1 MNIEE
6 LHILLEETGVS
17 NIHYCLCGGLPDE
30 KLCIEEKENKQWQVY
45 YSERGH
51 RQNPHIFDT
60 ESEACDYMLSRLMRY
75 AAKRRNEENYN
86 G

>member
-30 KLCIEEKENKQWQVY
+30 KLCIEEKKNNGKCTIANEGTGKIRTYLIQK
-45 YSERGH
+45 
-51 RQNPHIFDT
+51 
-60 ESEACDYMLSRLMRY
+60 
-75 AAKRRNEENYN
+75 AKRVIIC
-86 G
+86 